1 MNNGA
6 PKLDLSFHPNDFA
19 AMEQASRLAKIE
31 PSEFC
36 KLAIHVA
43 ARQMLAG
50 VWPLGSYDGGTN
62 SVCNG
67 LQFAT
72 HPVGRH
78 AEKEHQG
85 TVDRIGLVGD
95 AWCAEPAEH
104 SAATSIDVVK

>member
-43 ARQMLAG
+43 ARQTLAG
-50 VWPLGSYDGGTN
+50 AWPLGSYTRGTPEQADAIDFR
-62 SVCNG
+62 SNG
-67 LQFAT
+67 
-72 HPVGRH
+72 
-78 AEKEHQG
+78 
-85 TVDRIGLVGD
+85 
-95 AWCAEPAEH
+95 
-104 SAATSIDVVK
+104 SAVIEANRESIDAITLLEN